1 MRDFRKLEPQGE
13 DFVPEEVWIN
23 GEKLDPAKAGQEDED
38 APDNNAQ

>member
-38 APDNNAQ
+38 ASDDSAQ